1 MLGVS
6 FLCNV
11 GVLFAPF
18 MNLRTGLTSEP
29 YSLFRSVHMFWN
41 GGLWVL
47 ALLVIGF
54 SIIFPFAKLA
64 VLTALTFTDQPTAA
78 QLRWLHLVER
88 FAKWSML
95 DVFLVCLILS
105 LTAGQLF
112 VGAAPMIGIP
122 LFIVAILLSMSV
134 GEILT
139 VQYRGPHTPEENPPN
154 PPHGFWLALSGLALG
169 ATIVVPFLGIH
180 DWRLVDHSYSIAGL
194 VPVLWSSEA
203 IPAALLAG
211 AFLVAA
217 PLAAWVM
224 NFVSWW
230 QLRGGADNQKVNA
243 WAAAFRRWSM
253 LEVFGLALGVFVLEG
268 DGLMKTE
275 MRWGALLL
283 VATLLMQRAFDSA
296 LVRRSFSGKS

>member
-1 MLGVS
+1 MLAAS

-11 GVLFAPF
+11 VVLFTPF
-18 MNLRTGLTSEP
+18 MNLRTGLKTEP
-29 YSLFRSVHMFWN
+29 YSLFRSVHMFWV

-47 ALLVIGF
+47 AILVVGF

-64 VLTALTFTDQPTAA
+64 VLTALTFTDHPTTD

-105 LTAGQLF
+105 LTSGQIF

-139 VQYRGPHTPEENPPN
+139 VQFRAPHTPSATPPI
-154 PPHGFWLALSGLALG
+154 PPHGFWLVLSGLALG
-169 ATIVVPFLGIH
+169 ATLVVPFLGIH
-180 DWRLVDHSYSIAGL
+180 DWRLVDHTFSIAGL
-194 VPVLWSSEA
+194 VPVLWTNDA
-203 IPAALLAG
+203 MPAALLAA
-211 AFLVAA
+211 AFLVAT

-224 NFVSWW
+224 SFVSWW
-230 QLRGGADNQKVNA
+230 QLRSGIDNQKVNY
-243 WAAAFRRWSM
+243 WATAFRRWSM
-253 LEVFGLALGVFVLEG
+253 LEVFGLALGVFAIEG
-268 DGLMKTE
+268 GNLMKTE

-283 VATLLMQRAFDSA
+283 AGTLLLQRMFDSA
-296 LVRRSFSGKS
+296 LVRRRISRG